1 MPRQKKSTQNKKLRG
16 NPGKQNLDDSRIP
29 NLPVVLDT
37 EPPEFLTEK
46 GLEIWA
52 FIFPLLQNARTLTA
66 LDIMTLSR
74 YADLWAEYLGFIESL
89 KLSDVKGTPEYR
101 QIYYAKQ
108 SVHKQLLIIEK
119 ELGMTPASRER
130 VRTVPT
136 PGEKDEWEDY

>member
-1 MPRQKKSTQNKKLRG
+1 MPRPKKSTQSKKLRG

-46 GLEIWA
+46 GREVWA
-52 FIFPLLQNARTLTA
+52 SIFPLLQGARLLTS

-74 YADLWAEYLGFIESL
+74 YADLWAEYLDFIDSL
-89 KLSDVKGTPEYR
+89 VVFKGTPEYP
-101 QIYYAKQ
+101 QMYYAKQ
-108 SVHKQLLIIEK
+108 SVHKQLLVIEK
-119 ELGMTPASRER
+119 EFGMTPASRER

-136 PGEKDEWEDY
+136 LGEKDEWEDF